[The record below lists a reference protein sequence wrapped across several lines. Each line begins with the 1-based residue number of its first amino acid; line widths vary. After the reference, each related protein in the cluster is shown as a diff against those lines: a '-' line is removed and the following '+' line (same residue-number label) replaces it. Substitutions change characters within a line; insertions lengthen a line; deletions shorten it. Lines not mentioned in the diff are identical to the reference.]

1 MTTSANQLIAKALST
16 TSEDE
21 AIACLRMAR
30 KRGARMVGDT
40 STKAS
45 SHSQY
50 DIEKLKQACRSWE
63 GLYKMADYD
72 RMQWRGRYYDTR
84 KELDKSQARLTAM
97 IILFSLSFITVFF
110 MGVTLIFN

>member
-1 MTTSANQLIAKALST
+1 MTASANQLIAKALST

-45 SHSQY
+45 SHSQS
-50 DIEKLKQACRSWE
+50 DIERLKNSCRAWE
-63 GLYKMADYD
+63 SLYHMAD
-72 RMQWRGRYYDTR
+72 RGRQDWETLYFKNKKKLAAVEFQR
-84 KELDKSQARLTAM
+84 NIM
-97 IILFSLSFITVFF
+97 ILLVIMTWSLIAILPLFF
-110 MGVTLIFN
+110 G

>member
-30 KRGARMVGDT
+30 RRGARMSSDT

-45 SHSQY
+45 SHSQS
-50 DIEKLKQACRSWE
+50 DINRLKEACRSWE
-63 GLYKMADYD
+63 GLYKMADHD
-72 RMQWRGRYYDTR
+72 RTQWRDKYFDVR
-84 KELDKSQARLTAM
+84 KELDKSQSRLSAM
-97 IILFSLSFITVFF
+97 IILFSLSFITMFF
-110 MGVTLIFN
+110 MGITLALN